1 MSSNEIFYVCIG
13 LLSIVLTIYPN
24 RHLFT
29 ARAGGVAAL
38 EAVYYLTALAALLV
52 GWYFN
57 FQYMR
62 TYGSEATWA
71 NWTKLLFVN
80 PASASGGQDLLF
92 ANVVLFPLWTFADGR
107 RSGMKW
113 NWIWFPMSALTS
125 FAFAMALYL
134 ALRERQL
141 HWNRAARQ
149 L

>member
-13 LLSIVLTIYPN
+13 LLSIALTIYPN

-29 ARAGGVAAL
+29 AKGGDVAAL

-62 TYGSEATWA
+62 TYGAEATWS

-134 ALRERQL
+134 ALKERQL
-141 HWNRAARQ
+141 RWNVAK
-149 L
+149 

>member
-29 ARAGGVAAL
+29 ALVGGVAAL

-62 TYGSEATWA
+62 TYGAEATWS

-134 ALRERQL
+134 ALKERQL
-141 HWNRAARQ
+141 RWSAPR
-149 L
+149 

>member
-1 MSSNEIFYVCIG
+1 MSFNEIFYVCIG
-13 LLSIVLTIYPN
+13 LLSIALTIYPN
-24 RHLFT
+24 RHLFG
-29 ARAGGVAAL
+29 ARTGGVTAL
-38 EAVYYLTALAALLV
+38 EAVYYLTALAALVV

-62 TYGSEATWA
+62 SYGSEATWS

-92 ANVVLFPLWTFADGR
+92 ANVVLFPLWTIFDGR

-134 ALRERQL
+134 ALKERQL
-141 HWNRAARQ
+141 RWNAVR
-149 L
+149 